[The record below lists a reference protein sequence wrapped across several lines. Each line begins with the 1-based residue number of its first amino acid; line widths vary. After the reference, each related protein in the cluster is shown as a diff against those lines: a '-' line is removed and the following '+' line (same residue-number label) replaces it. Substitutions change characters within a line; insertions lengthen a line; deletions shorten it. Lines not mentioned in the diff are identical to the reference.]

1 MINIRKL
8 ETELWESADLLRS
21 GSKLTS
27 NQYCM
32 PVLGLIFLRYAY
44 SRFKL
49 VEAEILK
56 DRPVRGGRVLPVE
69 ASDFVSRSALF
80 LPREAQYAYLVNLPE
95 NIAAAGLTNWRG
107 EVMGSLGEAV
117 NNAMELVEQQ
127 SEQLSGVLPKTY
139 TMFSDELLAELLRIF
154 NNSALDDVGGD
165 IIGRI
170 YEYFLNKF
178 AKNIA
183 QDDGV
188 FFTPKSLVKMIVNVL
203 EPEQGVLLDPACG
216 SGGMFVAN
224 RRLRGARRSAG
235 QQHHDLLWSGKGGIQ
250 RPAVPDEFGGAW
262 AQRRHSVRRRGQ
274 YLLP

>member
-8 ETELWESADLLRS
+8 ETELWESADLLRA

-107 EVMGSLGEAV
+107 EFMGSLGEAV

-188 FFTPKSLVKMIVNVL
+188 FFTPQV
-203 EPEQGVLLDPACG
+203 PGQDDRQRAGTRTGRTAGP
-216 SGGMFVAN
+216 
-224 RRLRGARRSAG
+224 RLRQRRHVRADWRLCGARRSAG
-235 QQHHDLLWSGKGGIQ
+235 QQRHDLLRSGKGGIQ
-250 RPAVPDEFGGAW
+250 RPAVPDESGCAW
-262 AQRRHSVRRRGQ
+262 AQRRHSVWR
-274 YLLP
+274 